1 MYVSFVIA
9 AINLALVYKFWTL
22 TSNMVVPKGRVD
34 KFRAMGWLTAL
45 LFLTPAILSSLEVLG
60 RSPNEGA
67 DETVHSLGLLVVLI
81 HVYVFWRVLF
91 VCTDQDSVFDTLR
104 VLEGEPV
111 DPSFP
116 SPETY
121 CSSYITK
128 LIFCLSYEP
137 LEMLSLLIWEWLSPR
152 SLEEAFLSLAKVD
165 ICLRA
170 FIAIFTL
177 YYSWQMVGIM
187 ALLTRLPR
195 PREKLLLVLWMHPLV
210 SLFRDALTLSE
221 LVFDISVRSESD
233 ADAGMFVGDQ
243 ISEMVVSGNAAT
255 EIVVQVQLLV
265 ISLLYW
271 RLWTTK
277 DISVVFE
284 TDLGES
290 SQVATLLSGADS
302 TDWLT
307 VEEGATQSKI
317 TGLTSHNAIFGYN
330 QSTNPN
336 HQVLLRD
343 APVEEFAYANL
354 LGDDQGILNSPG
366 KDFAGTNLGD
376 PLDLLND
383 APVEEYAY
391 ANLLETT

>member
-1 MYVSFVIA
+1 V
-9 AINLALVYKFWTL
+9 
-22 TSNMVVPKGRVD
+22 
-34 KFRAMGWLTAL
+34 
-45 LFLTPAILSSLEVLG
+45 
-60 RSPNEGA
+60 
-67 DETVHSLGLLVVLI
+67 
-81 HVYVFWRVLF
+81 
-91 VCTDQDSVFDTLR
+91 
-104 VLEGEPV
+104 
-111 DPSFP
+111 
-116 SPETY
+116 
-121 CSSYITK
+121 
-128 LIFCLSYEP
+128 
-137 LEMLSLLIWEWLSPR
+137 MLSILIWGWLSPR
-152 SLEEAFLSLAKVD
+152 SLEEVFLSLAKVD

-170 FIAIFTL
+170 FIAFCIL

-195 PREKLLLVLWMHPLV
+195 PREKLLLVLWMHPFV
-210 SLFRDALTLSE
+210 RLFRDAEFLSE
-221 LVFDISVRSESD
+221 LVLDISVRGESD
-233 ADAGMFVGDQ
+233 ADAGMFLGNP
-243 ISEMVVSGNAAT
+243 ISRMVVSGNTAT